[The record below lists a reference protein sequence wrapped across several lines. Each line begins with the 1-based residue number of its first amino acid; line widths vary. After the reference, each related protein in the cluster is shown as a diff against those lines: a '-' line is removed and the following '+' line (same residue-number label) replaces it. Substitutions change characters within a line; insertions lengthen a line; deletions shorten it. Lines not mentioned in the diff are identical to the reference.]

1 MWTFFQLKIMN
12 ATVIP
17 VAKRPK
23 PAPIGVPKNKI
34 KVRQY
39 RSNQGR
45 DPKQQGGNELA
56 AFVSVLGLVITFVI
70 IILIGYFN

>member
-1 MWTFFQLKIMN
+1 M
-12 ATVIP
+12 
-17 VAKRPK
+17 
-23 PAPIGVPKNKI
+23 KNKI

-45 DPKQQGGNELA
+45 DPKQQSGNELA

-70 IILIGYFN
+70 ITLIGYFN

>member
-1 MWTFFQLKIMN
+1 MKHKKNLTQPFINM
-12 ATVIP
+12 
-17 VAKRPK
+17 
-23 PAPIGVPKNKI
+23 KNKI

-45 DPKQQGGNELA
+45 DPKQQSGNELA

-70 IILIGYFN
+70 ITLIGYFN